1 MAKEQ
6 TSMRLSRL
14 TRRQL
19 DELTSAA
26 EMTATEANML
36 GVDRVWRAFFA
47 GDPELFDAVR
57 LLTHLVQQCEAAS
70 YADWPQVDG
79 QMLEAIEVLL
89 STAKNRMR

>member
-19 DELTSAA
+19 DELTEAA

-36 GVDRVWRAFFA
+36 GVDRVWRAYFI
-47 GDPELFDAVR
+47 GDPDLFEAQR
-57 LLTHLVQQCEAAS
+57 LLTHLVHQCETAS
-70 YADWPQVDG
+70 YADWPQINA
-79 QMLEAIEVLL
+79 QMLNAIEALL
-89 STAKNRMR
+89 SAVASG

>member
-36 GVDRVWRAFFA
+36 GVDRVWQAFSPA
-47 GDPELFDAVR
+47 ILNYSTPCACCAHTL
-57 LLTHLVQQCEAAS
+57 QQCEAAS
-70 YADWPQVDG
+70 YADWPQVD
-79 QMLEAIEVLL
+79 LV
-89 STAKNRMR
+89 RC